1 MSVTTRFRWAIMFAI
16 VIFAASSPLLS
27 AFPKTLYVDPD
38 LLNAREDPFPDAPV
52 GFKLDRGTEVIVLDS
67 LNGWGAIKDPD
78 RPGETFWIS
87 LQYLSESP
95 VGTGSQATGA
105 GSDGDFGSA
114 VVGIL
119 ILIAVIV
126 GIIKWLQ
133 SLGPLARFGIM
144 ALVILL
150 IVGAMQ

>member
-1 MSVTTRFRWAIMFAI
+1 MPMVTSFRCAVMFVI
-16 VIFAASSPLLS
+16 VVFAASSPLLS
-27 AFPKTLYVDPD
+27 AFPKTLYVDTD
-38 LLNAREDPFPDAPV
+38 VLNAREDPFPDAPV
-52 GFKLDRGTEVIVLDS
+52 GFKLDRATEVVVLDS

-95 VGTGSQATGA
+95 VARGSQATES

-119 ILIAVIV
+119 ILMVVIV

-133 SLGPLARFGIM
+133 SLGSLARFGII

-150 IVGAMQ
+150 IVAAM

>member
-1 MSVTTRFRWAIMFAI
+1 MPMVTSFRCAVMFAI
-16 VIFAASSPLLS
+16 VVFAASSPLLS
-27 AFPKTLYVDPD
+27 AFPKTLYVDTD
-38 LLNAREDPFPDAPV
+38 VLNAREDPFPDAPV
-52 GFKLDRGTEVIVLDS
+52 GFKLDRATEVVVLDS

-95 VGTGSQATGA
+95 VARGSQATES

-133 SLGPLARFGIM
+133 SLGPLARFGII

-150 IVGAMQ
+150 IVAAM